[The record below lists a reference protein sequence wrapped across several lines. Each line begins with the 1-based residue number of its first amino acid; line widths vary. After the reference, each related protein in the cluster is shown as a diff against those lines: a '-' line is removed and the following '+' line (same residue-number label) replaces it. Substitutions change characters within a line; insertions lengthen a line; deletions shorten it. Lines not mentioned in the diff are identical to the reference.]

1 MPAILAQEDHDT
13 WLNGTPEEAW
23 RVLKQF
29 PSGMMF
35 AYPVSNRV
43 NSNRNDGPEL
53 LQRRESTPQ
62 EEAQKAA
69 EQPQPGQQSDLFG

>member
-13 WLNGTPEEAW
+13 WLNGTPEQAW
-23 RVLKQF
+23 QVLKQF

-43 NSNRNDGPEL
+43 NSNRNDAPEL
-53 LQRRESTPQ
+53 IQPREP
-62 EEAQKAA
+62 EAQKEA
-69 EQPQPGQQSDLFG
+69 EQSQPGQQSDLFS